1 VTILRWITIALV
13 LLLTLFPSSLI
24 DLSRAQ
30 QVDIVVSQTSVR
42 MNMNLVLAENLTDLP
57 SFNIYLTQSNSSSVF
72 QPISNAFRKLVPSAN
87 IANLELRARTS
98 NSTGIWLLAENYS
111 ITLEGVSTNVGSN
124 IRSNI
129 NLVMMNVSQSL
140 IVSNQELNAVGSTY
154 LLAPLNA
161 MDPKS
166 TVYYIDG
173 HQTLSAVIPAQTTI
187 TFWLLDFSWVPAV
200 STWTE
205 SNDALKQTTTWSLEL
220 PGPRYN
226 LTLGR
231 KSPEGPLLKTWTAIY
246 NPSFK
251 VSVPAN
257 ANAAENT
264 ISFDVPSPLEIIM
277 PALIGASLVILIIT
291 YLSDRRLIGVQRLRK
306 KKR

>member
-1 VTILRWITIALV
+1 MV
-13 LLLTLFPSSLI
+13 LLLTILPSSLI
-24 DLSRAQ
+24 GLSRGQ
-30 QVDIVVSQTSVR
+30 PVDIAVSPSSAKIS
-42 MNMNLVLAENLTDLP
+42 MNLVLAENLTDLP
-57 SFNIYLTQSNSSSVF
+57 SFNVYLSQSNSSSIL
-72 QPISNAFRKLVPSAN
+72 QPISNAIRKLVPTAD
-87 IANLELRARTS
+87 IANLELHAHTS
-98 NSTGIWLLAENYS
+98 NSTGMWYLVENYS
-111 ITLEGVSTNVGSN
+111 ITLNGVITDAGSN

-129 NLVMMNVSQSL
+129 SFLKMNVSQSL
-140 IVSNQELNAVGSTY
+140 IVSNQELNSVGSTY

-166 TVYYIDG
+166 TVYFIDG

-187 TFWLLDFSWVPAV
+187 TFWLLDFSWVPPV

-205 SNDALKQTTTWSLEL
+205 TNDALKQTTTWSLDL

-231 KSPEGPLLKTWTAIY
+231 KSPEGPLLNALTAIY

-257 ANAAENT
+257 AYAVDNT

-277 PALIGASLVILIIT
+277 PAIIAISLVALIIAF
-291 YLSDRRLIGVQRLRK
+291 LSDRRLVSALRIRK

>member
-1 VTILRWITIALV
+1 
-13 LLLTLFPSSLI
+13 
-24 DLSRAQ
+24 
-30 QVDIVVSQTSVR
+30 
-42 MNMNLVLAENLTDLP
+42 
-57 SFNIYLTQSNSSSVF
+57 
-72 QPISNAFRKLVPSAN
+72 
-87 IANLELRARTS
+87 
-98 NSTGIWLLAENYS
+98 
-111 ITLEGVSTNVGSN
+111 
-124 IRSNI
+124 
-129 NLVMMNVSQSL
+129 
-140 IVSNQELNAVGSTY
+140 
-154 LLAPLNA
+154 

-166 TVYYIDG
+166 TVYFIDG

-187 TFWLLDFSWVPAV
+187 TFWLLDFSWVPPV

-205 SNDALKQTTTWSLEL
+205 TNDALKQTTTWSLDL

-231 KSPEGPLLKTWTAIY
+231 KSPEGPLLNALTAIY

-257 ANAAENT
+257 AYAVDNT

-277 PALIGASLVILIIT
+277 PAIIAISLVALIIAF
-291 YLSDRRLIGVQRLRK
+291 LSDRRLVSALRIRK

>member
-1 VTILRWITIALV
+1 MLV
-13 LLLTLFPSSLI
+13 LLLTLFSSSLI

-30 QVDIVVSQTSVR
+30 PVDLVVSQTSVR

-57 SFNIYLTQSNSSSVF
+57 SFNLYLTQSNSSSIF
-72 QPISNAFRKLVPSAN
+72 QPISNAFRKLVPAAN
-87 IANLELRARTS
+87 IVNLELRARTS
-98 NSTGIWLLAENYS
+98 NSTGIWLLSENYS

-129 NLVMMNVSQSL
+129 SFVMMNVSQSL
-140 IVSNQELNAVGSTY
+140 IVSNQELNAVGSKY

-161 MDPKS
+161 MEPQS

-187 TFWLLDFSWVPAV
+187 TFWLLDFTWVPPV

-231 KSPEGPLLKTWTAIY
+231 KSPEGPLLRTWTAVY

-257 ANAAENT
+257 ANAVENT
-264 ISFDVPSPLEIIM
+264 ISFDVPTPLEIIM
-277 PALIGASLVILIIT
+277 PALVAVSLVILIIT

>member
-1 VTILRWITIALV
+1 M
-13 LLLTLFPSSLI
+13 
-24 DLSRAQ
+24 
-30 QVDIVVSQTSVR
+30 VSQTSVI

-57 SFNIYLTQSNSSSVF
+57 SFNIYLTQSISSSVF

-129 NLVMMNVSQSL
+129 SFVMMNVSQSL

-226 LTLGR
+226 LTLG
-231 KSPEGPLLKTWTAIY
+231 ENHLKDHC
-246 NPSFK
+246 SK
-251 VSVPAN
+251 LGQRS
-257 ANAAENT
+257 T
-264 ISFDVPSPLEIIM
+264 IHRSR
-277 PALIGASLVILIIT
+277 SLFPQT
-291 YLSDRRLIGVQRLRK
+291 
-306 KKR
+306 